1 MSHTVTP
8 KDQLRILNFLPV
20 PVELFFVVFVSHLVG
35 LTSGSD
41 DSSFVSQ
48 SLWTMRVGSAL
59 GIIAIILLARKS
71 VPLYRHHRDKLLGVS
86 IIFLAL
92 GFAFFAAQLIYAFS
106 S

>member
-48 SLWTMRVGSAL
+48 SLSAWY
-59 GIIAIILLARKS
+59 
-71 VPLYRHHRDKLLGVS
+71 YRHYFAGPEECPAIPPSPRQITRCQYYLPGTRLRLFRGAAHLRLLVLNHHGK
-86 IIFLAL
+86 
-92 GFAFFAAQLIYAFS
+92 
-106 S
+106 